1 MTSGNR
7 LLNGLVA
14 LLTFGSIFVIML
26 VWVSVSRNTILGLY
40 SVSITG
46 FLIFMYAG
54 TAGYEPEADSG
65 LRPEIT
71 VVIPAKN
78 EGEIIESV
86 VRTIFNSEYPGVK
99 MREVS
104 VEEGRIDK

>member
-1 MTSGNR
+1 MSSGTR

-26 VWVSVSRNTILGLY
+26 VWLSVSRNTILGLY

-46 FLIFMYAG
+46 FLIFMYAA
-54 TAGYEPEADSG
+54 TAGYEPEEDSG
-65 LRPEIT
+65 FRPEIT

-78 EGEIIESV
+78 EGEVIESV
-86 VRTIFNSEYPGVK
+86 VRTVQKRLSRGQIAGSA
-99 MREVS
+99 R
-104 VEEGRIDK
+104 R